1 MIGAV
6 LLTGLGTGLG
16 LWLIVVGLFPRPP
29 RLDTMLDNP
38 HGLIPPSALRAR
50 AGGADV
56 TWCPLNY
63 QAAPPGAQDV
73 LDAERVD
80 QILALVNHRY
90 AAERGLEPLERVAL
104 SALAA
109 S

>member
-1 MIGAV
+1 MPSSRS
-6 LLTGLGTGLG
+6 T
-16 LWLIVVGLFPRPP
+16 PCR
-29 RLDTMLDNP
+29 
-38 HGLIPPSALRAR
+38 LIPPSALRAR

-90 AAERGLEPLERVAL
+90 AAERGIAPLERVAL